1 MPECCSGCG
10 NISPAPCQGPTPSR
24 VIGRSWAALAAVFT
38 FSALSCLTQFVFCIF
53 ANATFM
59 GAARLPMQ
67 VASIFATV
75 FSASFAWIT
84 WRQALKLRRLMV
96 QSRRMEQGRPFFP
109 GSGWLS

>member
-1 MPECCSGCG
+1 MLFWLRQYLADTLP
-10 NISPAPCQGPTPSR
+10 GPVPIPSHWQ
-24 VIGRSWAALAAVFT
+24 SWAALAAVFT

-59 GAARLPMQ
+59 GAARLPIQ

-84 WRQALKLRRLMV
+84 WGQA
-96 QSRRMEQGRPFFP
+96 
-109 GSGWLS
+109 